1 MRVWLRRFAY
11 SIAALIIVPPATG
24 AVYQQ
29 ILLSSERRAHPMPGE
44 LIDVGGYKMH
54 IYCTGPGG
62 PAVILDSGLGD
73 SYMSWRNVQP
83 EIAKFVSVCS
93 YDRAGMGYS
102 EPSPRPRTSR
112 VFAEELHELLHAA
125 RVAPPYILVGHSFGG
140 FNARLFAS
148 RYRFETAGMV
158 LVDSSHPDQP
168 ERMPANDLL
177 GAIREAKFLQYGEP
191 IGISRFLGYC
201 DADAAVRAAECTFN
215 NARENS
221 AELENVLTSGRETA
235 AAGNLG
241 DLPLVVIS
249 RDTDKRNLDFPAD
262 LDNARNKVWA
272 EMQEELS
279 HLSTQ
284 GALVIAKGSGHAI
297 QNDRPDIVIQ
307 AVHNVVDQ
315 ARRKVAPWSGTRRCT
330 APTRWTASSWH
341 EARSTW
347 SRTRTRF
354 CSRRVTQQW
363 CKALIMPGAIAPMK
377 RH

>member
-1 MRVWLRRFAY
+1 MQTLSRRMRVWLRRFAY

-83 EIAKFVSVCS
+83 EIAKSVLVCS
-93 YDRAGMGYS
+93 YDRAGIGYS
-102 EPSPRPRTSR
+102 QPSPLPRTSR
-112 VFAEELHELLHAA
+112 IFAEELHRLLHTAG
-125 RVAPPYILVGHSFGG
+125 VPPPYILVAHSMAGY
-140 FNARLFAS
+140 NVRLLAS
-148 RYRFETAGMV
+148 LYRSEIAGMV

-168 ERMPANDLL
+168 ERMPANDLS
-177 GAIREAKFLQYGEP
+177 GAIREAKVLQYGEP
-191 IGISRFLGYC
+191 IGISRFFGYC

-221 AELENVLTSGRETA
+221 AELENVRKSGLETA

-249 RDTDKRNLDFPAD
+249 RDTDQRNPDFPAD
-262 LDNARNKVWA
+262 LDKARNRVWA
-272 EMQEELS
+272 QMQEELS

-284 GALVIAKGSGHAI
+284 GTLVIAKGSGHAI

-315 ARRKVAPWSGTRRCT
+315 ARQRIGT
-330 APTRWTASSWH
+330 P
-341 EARSTW
+341 ARI
-347 SRTRTRF
+347 SR
-354 CSRRVTQQW
+354 
-363 CKALIMPGAIAPMK
+363 
-377 RH
+377 

>member
-1 MRVWLRRFAY
+1 MPTLPRRMRVWLRRVVY
-11 SIAALIIVPPATG
+11 SIAALIVSAPPAG
-24 AVYQQ
+24 AAYQQ
-29 ILLSSERRAHPMPGE
+29 ILLASERRAYPMPGK

-54 IYCTGPGG
+54 IYCTGEGNSP
-62 PAVILDSGLGD
+62 VILDSGLGD

-83 EIAKFVSVCS
+83 EISKSVLVCS

-102 EPSPRPRTSR
+102 QPSGRPRTSR
-112 VFAEELHELLHAA
+112 IFAEELHQLLHAA
-125 RVAPPYILVGHSFGG
+125 VVSPPYILVGHSFGG
-140 FNARLFAS
+140 FNVRLFAS
-148 RYRFETAGMV
+148 RYRSETAGMV

-221 AELENVLTSGRETA
+221 AELENVLTSGQETA
-235 AAGNLG
+235 AAGDLG

-249 RDTDKRNLDFPAD
+249 RDTDKRNPDFPPD
-262 LDNARNKVWA
+262 LDKARNKVWA
-272 EMQEELS
+272 EMQEELN

-284 GALVIAKGSGHAI
+284 GTLVIAKGSGHAI

-315 ARRKVAPWSGTRRCT
+315 ARQKIGPPGKI
-330 APTRWTASSWH
+330 
-341 EARSTW
+341 
-347 SRTRTRF
+347 SR
-354 CSRRVTQQW
+354 
-363 CKALIMPGAIAPMK
+363 
-377 RH
+377 